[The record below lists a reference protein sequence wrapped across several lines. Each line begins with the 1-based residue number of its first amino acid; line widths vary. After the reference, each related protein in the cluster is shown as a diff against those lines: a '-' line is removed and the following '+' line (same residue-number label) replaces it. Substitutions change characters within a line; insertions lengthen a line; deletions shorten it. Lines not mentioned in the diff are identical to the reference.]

1 MVIWAKARFQSLRAL
16 EIIACILQFKM
27 ISKPDNIAVSDIVSG
42 SGWEDD

>member
-1 MVIWAKARFQSLRAL
+1 MAIWAKARFQSLKAL
-16 EIIACILQFKM
+16 ETIACILQFKM